1 MTTLA
6 NATKTGAV
14 TLENHSEDYAAAQ
27 HWADHPLESADVP
40 ALVASARDL
49 VVDRN
54 LLLPDQD
61 VLLER
66 LVTAVLLGHVVLAGP
81 PGTGKTTL
89 ARVIAEAF
97 RCRITLE
104 TATADWSAYDVIGGL
119 QPKIVGTGDL
129 ATEVLAPWLGHV
141 TRAAIECADTIAQHN
156 ADPEKEPNQ
165 AHWLIIDEFN
175 RAEIDKAIG
184 PLYTALGGGEHQIR
198 LWFGD
203 APKRQVVWFPDRFRI
218 IATMNSVDTAYVFS
232 FSQGLTRRFQF
243 IYIGVPEPD
252 QVDDELTAAT
262 TQAAGWH
269 AVTYEGVEATDKEA
283 ISQATDAFTTAP
295 QVHDAIQLLKVFI
308 TFVRYP
314 DPGAKRPGWPLGT
327 AQVVDVMRHLVLS
340 QSSEPG
346 AMARTL
352 DIAVADRIVPQMGG
366 LMSDQLEA
374 IGKRLDDDDFK
385 AFERT
390 RRALQQ
396 VREAQNTQFA

>member
-6 NATKTGAV
+6 SATKTGAV

-27 HWADHPLESADVP
+27 HWTGYPLESADVP
-40 ALVASARDL
+40 ALVARAGDLIVARH
-49 VVDRN
+49 

-61 VLLER
+61 ALLER
-66 LVTAVLLGHVVLAGP
+66 LVTALLVGHVVLAGP

-97 RCRITLE
+97 GCGVTVE

-119 QPKIVGTGDL
+119 RPKIVGTGDL

-141 TRAAIECADTIAQHN
+141 TQAAIKCADTIAQHD
-156 ADPEKEPNQ
+156 ADPEKEPHQ
-165 AHWLIIDEFN
+165 AQWLIIDEFS

-184 PLYTALGGGEHQIR
+184 PLYTALGGGEHQIS

-203 APKRQVVWFPDRFRI
+203 APERKAVWIPDRFRI

-243 IYIGVPEPD
+243 IYIGVPEPE
-252 QVDDELTAAT
+252 QVDDELMAAT

-269 AVTYEGVEATDKEA
+269 AVTYGGVDATDQA
-283 ISQATDAFTTAP
+283 GISQAIDAFTAAP
-295 QVHDAIQLLKVFI
+295 QVHEAIQLLKEFI
-308 TFVRYP
+308 CFVRYP
-314 DPGAKRPGWPLGT
+314 DTDAKRPGWPLGT
-327 AQVVDVMRHLVLS
+327 AQIVDVMRHLVLS
-340 QSSEPG
+340 QSSAPG
-346 AMARTL
+346 AMARAL
-352 DIAVADRIVPQMGG
+352 DIAVADRIVPQMSG
-366 LMSDQLEA
+366 LMSEQLEA
-374 IGKRLDDDDFK
+374 IGTRLGNDDFK
-385 AFERT
+385 AFERA